1 MKKKNISLI
10 ILGLVPC
17 IASAQTVN
25 EGILSVMPGTEMG
38 TVAEF
43 INEKKGDFTNDG
55 TVYFFNNFTNEGIYS
70 ISKNAKTGKVVFSR
84 YENETGVQTISGNSF
99 TEFYD
104 VVLNNPQTAG
114 AFDLKTNIDVYGTMD
129 FQDGIVKVDSTL
141 NATTGLSKGMISF
154 QKGAKAI
161 NVSDKSFA
169 DGEIEKIGN
178 DEFMFPQGNK
188 GNFRYAK
195 ISAPKSDKSVYV
207 SRYIY
212 DDKQFFESHSNKS
225 GVINLLNTK
234 EFWLVDK
241 GNNTEGDVLLTLSWS
256 ENTTLKEMLLN
267 PEKDLHII
275 RWDSHNLIWVD
286 EGGVVD
292 IANKEVTTATAVNG
306 YGFFTLGTVNTDV
319 MLDGDVV
326 VYNAVSPNGDGKND
340 YFIIDNI
347 TRYPNNKVQ
356 IFNRW
361 GAKVYETTNYDSNGN
376 VFKGYSEGRGTM
388 NKNAKL
394 PTGTYFYVLTYEYS
408 DARGAR
414 IIKKQ
419 GYLHLENE

>member
-1 MKKKNISLI
+1 MRKKNIGLI
-10 ILGLVPC
+10 ILGVVPY

-25 EGILSVMPGTEMG
+25 EGIFSVMPGTEMG

-55 TVYFFNNFTNEGIYS
+55 TVYFFNDFTNEGIYS

-84 YENETGVQTISGNSF
+84 YEDETGVQTISGNSF

-114 AFDLKTNIDVYGTMD
+114 AFDLKANIDVYGTMD
-129 FQDGIVKVDSTL
+129 FQDGIVKIDSTL
-141 NATTGLSKGMISF
+141 NAVTGLSKGMISF
-154 QKGAKAI
+154 QKGAKSK

-207 SRYIY
+207 SRYVY

-241 GNNTEGDVLLTLSWS
+241 GNNTEGDILLTLSWS
-256 ENTTLKEMLLN
+256 ENTTLKEILAN

-275 RWDSHNLIWVD
+275 RWDSHNLMWVD

-292 IANKEVTTATAVNG
+292 VTNKEVTTATAVKG
-306 YGFFTLGTVNTDV
+306 YGFFTLGTVDTDV
-319 MLDGDVV
+319 VLDGDVV

-376 VFKGYSEGRGTM
+376 VFQGYSEGRGTL

-408 DARGAR
+408 DARGSR

>member
-1 MKKKNISLI
+1 MRKKNIGLVM
-10 ILGLVPC
+10 LGLVPC

-43 INEKKGDFTNDG
+43 INEEKGDFTNDG
-55 TVYFFNNFTNEGIYS
+55 TVYFFNDFTNEGIYS
-70 ISKNAKTGKVVFSR
+70 ISKNAKTGKVIFSR

-114 AFDLKTNIDVYGTMD
+114 AFDLKTNIDIYGTMD
-129 FQDGIVKVDSTL
+129 FQDGIVKIDSTL
-141 NATTGLSKGMISF
+141 NATTGLSRGMLSF

-178 DEFMFPQGNK
+178 DEFVFPQGNK

-212 DDKQFFESHSNKS
+212 DDKKFFESHSNKS

-241 GNNTEGDVLLTLSWS
+241 GNNTEGDILLTLSWS
-256 ENTTLKEMLLN
+256 ENTTLKEVLAN

-292 IANKEVTTATAVNG
+292 VVNKEVTTATAVKG
-306 YGFFTLGTVNTDV
+306 YGFFTLGTVDTDV
-319 MLDGDVV
+319 VLDGDVV

-361 GAKVYETTNYDSNGN
+361 GAKVFETTNYDSNGN
-376 VFKGYSEGRGTM
+376 VFKGYSEGRGTL

-408 DARGAR
+408 DAKGAR

>member
-1 MKKKNISLI
+1 MKKKNI
-10 ILGLVPC
+10 GLVVLSAVPFV
-17 IASAQTVN
+17 ASAQTVN
-25 EGILSVMPGTEMG
+25 EGIFSVMPGTEMG

-43 INEKKGDFTNDG
+43 INVESGDFTNDG
-55 TVYFFNNFTNEGIYS
+55 TVYFFNNFRNDGIYS
-70 ISKNAKTGKVVFSR
+70 ISKNAKTGKVIFSR
-84 YENETGVQTISGNSF
+84 HEEESGVQTISGNSF

-104 VVLNNPQTAG
+104 VVLNNPQKSG
-114 AFDLKTNIDVYGTMD
+114 AFDLKANVDILGTMD
-129 FQDGIVKVDSTL
+129 FQDGIVKIDSTI
-141 NATTGLSKGMISF
+141 NSKTGLSQGMLTF
-154 QKGAKAI
+154 QKGAKSI
-161 NVSDKSFA
+161 NASDRSFA

-178 DEFMFPQGNK
+178 DAFMFPQGHK

-195 ISAPKSDKSVYV
+195 ISAPKSDKSTYV

-212 DDKQFFESHSNKS
+212 DDKQFFEAHKNKT
-225 GVINLLNTK
+225 GVIEIVNTN

-256 ENTTLKEMLLN
+256 DKTTLKDVLGN
-267 PEKDLHII
+267 PEKNLHII
-275 RWDSHNLIWVD
+275 RWDEYNQIWVD

-292 IANKEVTTATAVNG
+292 VENKEVTTATTVNG
-306 YGFFTLGTVNTDV
+306 YGFFTLATVKNDIINK
-319 MLDGDVV
+319 GDVV
-326 VYNAVSPNGDGKND
+326 IYNAVSPNGDGKND

-361 GAKVYETTNYDSNGN
+361 GAKVYETSNYDSNGN
-376 VFKGYSEGRGTM
+376 VFKGYSEGSGTV

-394 PTGTYFYVLTYEYS
+394 PTGTYYYVVMYEYTDS
-408 DARGAR
+408 KGAEM
-414 IIKKQ
+414 IKKT